1 MAPPRRDQLFI
12 YRLKSTWSHFDL
24 GIVISDL
31 IEGARK
37 PALWIAFATDEIQQ
51 RYRRSK
57 LGLTWIVLSY
67 LMFVGCISIF
77 FGHFSDIGH
86 GHFTVYVAINFA
98 IFTFLLASLTDG
110 CAVFR
115 VSKSWIKSAP
125 LPHSIYIYKSL
136 ARSLFVFGVNLL
148 VAMVIFFAFGY
159 SIKPI
164 AWMSIPA
171 FSVLLVNA
179 VLVQLIFG
187 YIAARYQDLEHLIQS
202 ITRVFYFTTPVLW
215 VRDANAPP
223 SLRNTISE
231 MNPYTHALE
240 IFSAPLLGK
249 APDPDSWLYIGI
261 FTVVMFAV
269 ALIVGGVSHR
279 RLPYWI

>member
-1 MAPPRRDQLFI
+1 LFI